1 MAKKTFPMKELENP
15 VAVPNSPSKETAVNK
30 SEEIRKLAREIQ
42 ATGEKPRPVHIV
54 NTLKERGVEVSSPMV
69 SMVLK
74 KIGIETRKSPRFDS
88 SHDNSGDESFTVDQL
103 LAAKDFSATI
113 GSIKRAIS
121 LLEALQKLA

>member
-1 MAKKTFPMKELENP
+1 MAKKNFPMKELEKP
-15 VAVPNSPSKETAVNK
+15 LAVPSSPSKETAVNK

-42 ATGEKPRPVHIV
+42 ATGEKPRPVSIV

-74 KIGIETRKSPRFDS
+74 KIGIETRKSPRPDS

-103 LAAKDFSATI
+103 LAAKNFSATI